1 MDANGGRPTRD
12 ADARSLVDAFG
23 EDDADSNER
32 ARLVRARA
40 RDRSS
45 TSRGRWTRREREA
58 RRRREARGRAIGGV
72 QGARGA
78 GRADV

>member
-1 MDANGGRPTRD
+1 MDANGGRRTRD

-32 ARLVRARA
+32 ARLVRARDA
-40 RDRSS
+40 HRAPPSFSKALLD
-45 TSRGRWTRREREA
+45 GLEA

>member
-1 MDANGGRPTRD
+1 MDANGGRRTRD

-23 EDDADSNER
+23 EDDAESKQR

-45 TSRGRWTRREREA
+45 TSRG
-58 RRRREARGRAIGGV
+58 
-72 QGARGA
+72 
-78 GRADV
+78 